1 MLKIIV
7 YIGLRYNNQL
17 QPWIIS
23 RITELHS
30 LLKIGMKKETSSI
43 VEKFSCNFINLFT
56 AQ

>member
-1 MLKIIV
+1 LKIIV

-43 VEKFSCNFINLFT
+43 VEKFSCNFINLVT